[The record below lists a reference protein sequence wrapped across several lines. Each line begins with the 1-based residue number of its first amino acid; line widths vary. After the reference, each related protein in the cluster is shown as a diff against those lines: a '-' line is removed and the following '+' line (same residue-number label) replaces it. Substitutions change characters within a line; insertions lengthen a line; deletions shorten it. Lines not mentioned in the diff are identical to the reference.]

1 MILASAAV
9 MVVVSAA
16 ASAQPEP
23 IPRSVGIPVALA
35 VILLLLA
42 AAVAH
47 LAYRRRRQLAESED
61 RRQTEGHLGTD
72 RYWGT
77 VIHWSLPGKQVQAN
91 APLLTGASTPAE
103 IARLL
108 VDRKLSGTLQV
119 IERTVLEP
127 EPEVL
132 VGWLQERA
140 AWLQKI
146 STPVNQKWHQ
156 QNIAVVLVSN
166 KGFVPMRP
174 SVEALALHLQT
185 SVGAA
190 LIVREPKPGS
200 AIERDGLSMLI
211 ASIVLPSVALVILSL
226 TPWLKYMGAPNPDPV
241 PHDKPK
247 DLGLILDAGTDAD
260 GPGKSHDA
268 GETVDAGKRSGLT
281 GAKAPDAGAAKD
293 PKADPS
299 GKKDKDKK
307 KDGESG
313 GGKPHGGTKKP
324 DKADKNPRQ
333 DDRGDK
339 GDRKDIP
346 KPPKIGGPANPNP
359 NPVTPMPVQPPPKAG
374 PPPGQPGGGNPPSQP
389 GAGAPSRP
397 NTGGAAHSGGI
408 PSASDLRA
416 PGAPPPRGP
425 NPDAGTQRVG
435 GDVRTGQGGR

>member
-9 MVVVSAA
+9 RAVVSAA
-16 ASAQPEP
+16 ASVQPEP

-91 APLLTGASTPAE
+91 APLITGASTPAE

-156 QNIAVVLVSN
+156 QNIAVVLVSS
-166 KGFVPMRP
+166 KGFVPMRL

-200 AIERDGLSMLI
+200 AVERDGLSMLI
-211 ASIVLPSVALVILSL
+211 ASIVLPFVALVILSL
-226 TPWLKYMGAPNPDPV
+226 TPWLKSIGAPNPV
-241 PHDKPK
+241 PHDKPN

-268 GETVDAGKRSGLT
+268 GETTDAGKRPGSSG
-281 GAKAPDAGAAKD
+281 GKAPDAGTAKD
-293 PKADPS
+293 PKADPP

-313 GGKPHGGTKKP
+313 GGKSHSGSKKP
-324 DKADKNPRQ
+324 DKSDKPDRQ
-333 DDRGDK
+333 DNRGDK
-339 GDRKDIP
+339 GDKQDIP
-346 KPPKIGGPANPNP
+346 KPPKTGGPANLNP
-359 NPVTPMPVQPPPKAG
+359 NPGNGTPVQPPPKSV
-374 PPPGQPGGGNPPSQP
+374 PPPGQPGGVSPSTQP
-389 GAGAPSRP
+389 GAGAPTRP
-397 NTGGAAHSGGI
+397 NTGGATHPVGTQLANE
-408 PSASDLRA
+408 LRA

-425 NPDAGTQRVG
+425 NPDAGTQRPSGVRPG
-435 GDVRTGQGGR
+435 GQ

>member
-1 MILASAAV
+1 MILVSAVVRA
-9 MVVVSAA
+9 VVSAA
-16 ASAQPEP
+16 ASVQPEP
-23 IPRSVGIPVALA
+23 IPLSVGIPVALA
-35 VILLLLA
+35 VILLLLV
-42 AAVAH
+42 AAVSH
-47 LAYRRRRQLAESED
+47 LGYRRRRQLAESED

-91 APLLTGASTPAE
+91 APLITGASTPAE

-127 EPEVL
+127 EPDVL

-140 AWLQKI
+140 AWLERI

-166 KGFVPMRP
+166 KGFVPMRL
-174 SVEALALHLQT
+174 SVEALAQHLQT

-200 AIERDGLSMLI
+200 AVERDGLSMLI
-211 ASIVLPSVALVILSL
+211 ASIVLPIVALVILSL
-226 TPWLKYMGAPNPDPV
+226 TPWLKSIGAPNPV
-241 PHDKPK
+241 PHEKPK
-247 DLGLILDAGTDAD
+247 DLGLILDAGTNAD

-268 GETVDAGKRSGLT
+268 GETTDAGMRPGSSES
-281 GAKAPDAGAAKD
+281 KAPDAGTAKD
-293 PKADPS
+293 PKADPP

-313 GGKPHGGTKKP
+313 GGKPLGGTKKP
-324 DKADKNPRQ
+324 DKADKRDRQ

-339 GDRKDIP
+339 GDKKDIP

-359 NPVTPMPVQPPPKAG
+359 NPVNPVPVQPPPQAG
-374 PPPGQPGGGNPPSQP
+374 PPPGQTGGGTPSSQS
-389 GAGAPSRP
+389 GADAPSRP
-397 NTGGAAHSGGI
+397 NTGGAGHSGGI
-408 PSASDLRA
+408 SSASDLTV
-416 PGAPPPRGP
+416 PGAPPPRGA
-425 NPDAGTQRVG
+425 NPDVGTQRVG